1 MLCGKWLQS
10 LSPIWCE
17 WLTCWAFD
25 AQNRNFIPWSE
36 EFRVPRT
43 PVIAIVAADA
53 VTHPAEQE
61 SAERADEKAGGEQRD
76 GAQKRRHR
84 MTLLEELDRQDRGQR
99 SHTTR

>member
-53 VTHPAEQE
+53 VTHPAEQGLDNCGRMVTTLVE
-61 SAERADEKAGGEQRD
+61 FQPGIHQWALDFSIWNDGRAEMSKEG
-76 GAQKRRHR
+76 
-84 MTLLEELDRQDRGQR
+84 
-99 SHTTR
+99 